1 MDAHD
6 PTPAG
11 ETAQRI
17 AAVMIEGFD
26 RHYRL
31 FRETS
36 AEAKHRFEIAAWP
49 EAQQAVRERI
59 RYYDERVEEC
69 VQRLRKQLEA
79 ALHRPPR
86 RSQAARARR
95 DVLQLGRHAGAAAD
109 LRPQRLRVRAR
120 RRVDR

>member
-1 MDAHD
+1 MGDHD
-6 PTPAG
+6 LTPAG
-11 ETAQRI
+11 EIAQRI

-36 AEAKHRFEIAAWP
+36 AAAKHRFEVAAWP

-69 VQRLRKQLEA
+69 V
-79 ALHRPPR
+79 
-86 RSQAARARR
+86 
-95 DVLQLGRHAGAAAD
+95 AAA
-109 LRPQRLRVRAR
+109 A
-120 RRVDR
+120 